1 MTDLVEFLPEDAGET
16 IKDLELSNA
25 NCNITLNMFEDRFS
39 DLQLLISTPCQN
51 CYL

>member
-16 IKDLELSNA
+16 TKDLELSNA